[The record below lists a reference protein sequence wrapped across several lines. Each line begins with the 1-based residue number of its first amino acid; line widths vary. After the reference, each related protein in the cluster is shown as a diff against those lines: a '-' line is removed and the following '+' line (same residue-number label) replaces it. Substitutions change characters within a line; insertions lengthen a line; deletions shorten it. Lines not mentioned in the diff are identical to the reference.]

1 MSYRVII
8 PKPVQK
14 QLNNLSSNTRTR
26 ILAEIR
32 LLKDNPRPDGV
43 KKLKGY
49 ENTYRIRVGNYRVIY
64 EVRDRET
71 IVLIL
76 SSIHRKDAY

>member
-14 QLNNLSSNTRTR
+14 QLNKISQQIRLRL
-26 ILAEIR
+26 LAEIR
-32 LLKDNPRPDGV
+32 LLSNNPRPDGV

-64 EVRDRET
+64 EIEDREM
-71 IVLIL
+71 IVLVL

>member
-14 QLNNLSSNTRTR
+14 QLNNLPQKIRAR
-26 ILAEIR
+26 LLAEIR
-32 LLKDNPRPDGV
+32 LLQDNPRPNGV

-49 ENTYRIRVGNYRVIY
+49 VNTYRIRVGNYRVIY
-64 EVRDRET
+64 EIEEGEM

-76 SSIHRKDAY
+76 SSIHRQNAY

>member
-14 QLNNLSSNTRTR
+14 QLNNLSQKIRSRL
-26 ILAEIR
+26 LAEIR
-32 LLKDNPRPDGV
+32 LLEDNPRPEGV

-49 ENTYRIRVGNYRVIY
+49 KDTYRIRIRNYRIIY
-64 EVRDRET
+64 EIKDREMV
-71 IVLIL
+71 VLLL
-76 SSIHRKDAY
+76 SSVHRKDAY

>member
-14 QLNNLSSNTRTR
+14 QLNNLPQKTRSR
-26 ILAEIR
+26 MLAEFR
-32 LLKDNPRPDGV
+32 LLEDNPRPDGV

-49 ENTYRIRVGNYRVIY
+49 NDTYRIRVGNYRVIY
-64 EVRDRET
+64 EIKDREMV
-71 IVLIL
+71 ILIL
-76 SSIHRKDAY
+76 SSVHRKDAY

>member
-1 MSYRVII
+1 MSYRVIL

-14 QLNNLSSNTRTR
+14 QLNNFPQKVRSRL
-26 ILAEIR
+26 LAEIR
-32 LLKDNPRPDGV
+32 PLKDNPRPNNV

-49 ENTYRIRVGNYRVIY
+49 DNTYRIRVGNYRVIY
-64 EVRDRET
+64 EIKDREM
-71 IVLIL
+71 IVLVL

>member
-14 QLNNLSSNTRTR
+14 QLNNLPQKIRSRL
-26 ILAEIR
+26 LADIR
-32 LLKDNPRPDGV
+32 LLKDDPRPNGV

-49 ENTYRIRVGNYRVIY
+49 EDTYRIRVGNYRVIY
-64 EVRDRET
+64 EIKDREM
-71 IVLIL
+71 IVLVL
-76 SSIHRKDAY
+76 NSIHRKDAY

>member
-14 QLNNLSSNTRTR
+14 QLNNLPSKTRLR
-26 ILAEIR
+26 WLAEIR

-49 ENTYRIRVGNYRVIY
+49 ENTYRIRVRNYRVIY
-64 EVRDRET
+64 EIKDREA

>member
-1 MSYRVII
+1 MSYQVII

-14 QLNNLSSNTRTR
+14 QLNNLPHKIRS
-26 ILAEIR
+26 R
-32 LLKDNPRPDGV
+32 LLDEIQLLEDNPRPDGV

-49 ENTYRIRVGNYRVIY
+49 ENTYRIRVGNYRLIY
-64 EVRDRET
+64 EIEDRKM
-71 IVLIL
+71 IVLVL

>member
-14 QLNNLSSNTRTR
+14 QLNKISQQIRSRL
-26 ILAEIR
+26 LAEIR
-32 LLKDNPRPDGV
+32 LLSNNPRPDGV

-64 EVRDRET
+64 EIEDREM
-71 IVLIL
+71 IVLVL

>member
-1 MSYRVII
+1 MSYRVIV

-14 QLNNLSSNTRTR
+14 QLNNLSQKIRLRLLT
-26 ILAEIR
+26 EIR

-49 ENTYRIRVGNYRVIY
+49 EDTYRSGWEIIGSFMRLKI
-64 EVRDRET
+64 E
-71 IVLIL
+71 
-76 SSIHRKDAY
+76 K

>member
-14 QLNNLSSNTRTR
+14 QLNNLPSETRLR
-26 ILAEIR
+26 LLAEIR

-64 EVRDRET
+64 EIKDKEA

>member
-1 MSYRVII
+1 MSYQIII

-14 QLNNLSSNTRTR
+14 QLNNLSQKMRSRL
-26 ILAEIR
+26 LAEIR
-32 LLKDNPRPDGV
+32 LLKDNPRPNGV

-49 ENTYRIRVGNYRVIY
+49 ENIYRLRVGNYRVIY
-64 EVRDRET
+64 EIKDREM
-71 IVLIL
+71 IVLVL

>member
-14 QLNNLSSNTRTR
+14 QLRELPPKVRSRL
-26 ILAEIR
+26 LAEIK
-32 LLKDNPRPDGV
+32 LLADNPRPDGV

-49 ENTYRIRVGNYRVIY
+49 EALYRIRVGSYRVIY
-64 EVRDRET
+64 EIEDDKML
-71 IVLIL
+71 VLVV
-76 SSIHRKDAY
+76 SAVHRQSAY

>member
-1 MSYRVII
+1 MSYRVIV

-14 QLNNLSSNTRTR
+14 QLNNLPQKIRSRLLT
-26 ILAEIR
+26 EIS

-49 ENTYRIRVGNYRVIY
+49 EDTYRIRVGNYRVIY
-64 EVRDRET
+64 EIEDREM
-71 IVLIL
+71 IVLVL

>member
-14 QLNNLSSNTRTR
+14 QLSNLSQKIRSRL
-26 ILAEIR
+26 LAKIR
-32 LLKDNPRPDGV
+32 LLGDNPLPDGV

-49 ENTYRIRVGNYRVIY
+49 EDTYRIRVGNYRIIY
-64 EVRDRET
+64 EIKDREMV
-71 IVLIL
+71 VLIL
-76 SSIHRKDAY
+76 SSVHRKDVY

>member
-14 QLNNLSSNTRTR
+14 QLNNLPSNTRTR

-49 ENTYRIRVGNYRVIY
+49 ENTYRIRVGNYCVIY